1 MASRGWYVVA
11 VLLFIAGGVGAGWTL
26 WSGLSDI
33 GALIV
38 RITVPGSG
46 ELTLDK
52 PGNYTIY
59 HERNGVTDGHVSAV
73 ESLAGMT
80 VTVTNEATG
89 AKLAVKTPSFTGSY
103 TVNGHS
109 GVSVLAFDA
118 PQPGRYRLAG
128 AYDDGKTEPKKVLA
142 VDLGLLGRM
151 FRMITT
157 AFLVGGI
164 GALSALVIVLVTFF
178 QRRKMFRAGATMR
191 FS

>member
-1 MASRGWYVVA
+1 
-11 VLLFIAGGVGAGWTL
+11 
-26 WSGLSDI
+26 
-33 GALIV
+33 
-38 RITVPGSG
+38 
-46 ELTLDK
+46 
-52 PGNYTIY
+52 
-59 HERNGVTDGHVSAV
+59 
-73 ESLAGMT
+73 
-80 VTVTNEATG
+80 
-89 AKLAVKTPSFTGSY
+89 
-103 TVNGHS
+103 
-109 GVSVLAFDA
+109 VLAFDA

-128 AYDDGKTEPKKVLA
+128 AYDDGKTEPKTVLA